1 MRYIYT
7 MLTTNDILKL
17 FNQKIDK
24 TYTGYFDNYKLN
36 RWFYEALL
44 EGIETKYLRL
54 DQQKI
59 YDELRWLVS
68 TEQPYNVFN
77 NKVFLQPM
85 LITSISYTPTDITFT
100 TEFDHNLIAGDG
112 VTISNIGTQITSLG
126 NSIDGTYTIS
136 SVTNNTFTLAITLA
150 VGTYTDIVGLVSSDI
165 WAFDY
170 WHHFTVKCTFEEPL
184 NYTIESIKTGLQ
196 STINFIEPINI
207 RPGEDIIISGI
218 TGTGAITNLN
228 DQTSPIR
235 YTDYSITL
243 DIDTTGGV
251 YSSGGTIVRLQSE
264 YARYNFSDRKISDF
278 GKPTAIYPKFEI
290 ADLYM
295 KLYPKDKT
303 CRNILLDYLRKPQY
317 LIDFVDFNNTLLLNF
332 DWGTRYPEKLLYYI
346 IDKAALLA
354 LEGIRDGEGIQI
366 ESKQIVENP

>member
-1 MRYIYT
+1 

-44 EGIETKYLRL
+44 EGIETKYLKL

-68 TEQPYNVFN
+68 TEHSYNVYDK
-77 NKVFLQPM
+77 KVFLQPM
-85 LITSISYTPTDITFT
+85 LITSISYTLIPLEMTFT
-100 TEFDHNLIAGDG
+100 TEYDHNLIAGDS
-112 VTISNIGTQITSLG
+112 VTISNVNSQVTIGG
-126 NSIDGTYTIS
+126 NNVDGSYTIS
-136 SVTNNTFTLAITLA
+136 SVTNNTFTISLLSAPA
-150 VGTYTDIVGLVSSDI
+150 GTYTDIVANVSSDV
-165 WAFDY
+165 WVFDY
-170 WHHFTVKCTFEEPL
+170 WHHFTVKCIFEEPL
-184 NYTIESIKTGLQ
+184 SYTIESIKTGLQ
-196 STINFIEPINI
+196 TVINFVEPINL
-207 RPGEDIIISGI
+207 RPTENIIISGI

-264 YARYNFSDRKISDF
+264 YARYNFSDRKISNF
-278 GKPTAIYPKFEI
+278 GKPTVIYPKFEI

-295 KLYPKDKT
+295 KLYPEDRVCK
-303 CRNILLDYLRKPQY
+303 NILLDYLRKPRY
-317 LIDFVDFNNTLLLNF
+317 LIDFVDFNNTSLLNF
-332 DWGTRYPEKLLYYI
+332 DWGTRYPEKLLYYV

-354 LEGIRDGEGIQI
+354 LEGIRDSEGIQI

>member
-1 MRYIYT
+1 

-44 EGIETKYLRL
+44 EGIETKYLKL

-68 TEQPYNVFN
+68 TEHPYNVFD

-85 LITSISYTPTDITFT
+85 LITSVSLSVVDATFT
-100 TEFDHNLIAGDG
+100 TEFDHNLQAGDS
-112 VTISNIGTQITSLG
+112 VTISNIGKQILVG
-126 NSIDGTYTIS
+126 ANSIDGTYTVD
-136 SVTNNTFTLAITLA
+136 SVTNNTFTILVAAPT
-150 VGTYTDIVGLVSSDI
+150 GTYTDIVGLVSSPV

-184 NYTIESIKTGLQ
+184 NYTIDSIKAGTQ
-196 STINFIEPINI
+196 TVINFVEPINL
-207 RPGEDIIISGI
+207 RPGEEIIISGI

-228 DQTSPIR
+228 TTTTPTK
-235 YTDYSITL
+235 YTDYSITVNVN
-243 DIDTTGGV
+243 TAGGV

-278 GKPTAIYPKFEI
+278 GKPTVIYPKFEV

-295 KLYPKDKT
+295 KFYPENRT
-303 CRNILLDYLRKPQY
+303 CTDILLDYLRKPRY